1 MQLLTSGAL
10 TPHVVDQRITGFA
23 VTAAGAGEAAQAGLR
38 PGDVIQAVNGQ
49 TLDSVS
55 SLPRI
60 AAGLAGAESVHIRY
74 ERGGEVRAAT
84 LRIAQ

>member
-1 MQLLTSGAL
+1 MQLLSSGAL
-10 TPHVVDQRITGFA
+10 TPPGVDQRITGFLSPP
-23 VTAAGAGEAAQAGLR
+23 AGAGPAAQAGLL

-49 TLDSVS
+49 ALDSVS

-60 AAGLAGAESVHIRY
+60 AAGLAGAESLNIRY